1 MRSPISG
8 DQHSLKRKRLVT
20 SCSECYR
27 RKQRCNR
34 KKPCNNC
41 LARNIPNKC
50 IFSSPPP
57 STPTKSQRLSVS
69 TGSTTEVSTGSNQP
83 LEIGIESAQ
92 DSVDLGYSLVPGNNS
107 FVGLQE
113 ILGNDEFQDVS
124 VAYNNAVEFVPSKR
138 DTESFVAKLPP
149 RSVIEALVDFF
160 FDEVNWHYFI
170 LERLYFNDLFS
181 RWPPKETPDPVKY
194 LKSTELSTELRY
206 FPSLLFQVIALSLQ
220 FLPPDWDVLPK
231 PSLRGLATSRTYSD
245 LGDEL
250 LHFLGR
256 PGFAIAAVQADFLR
270 SSWLKNCG
278 RGVESWHA
286 VGNSIRQAQE
296 LGLHRQ
302 REIYQSS
309 ETNVEETLSRFWYEQ
324 HKKRIWIN
332 LFVWDGFMAM
342 ILGRPRMIHMDDC
355 DAEPPMDCNIP
366 GDPAKAV
373 PMTVRPED
381 SQSVSTASAPL
392 FRYAMACK
400 AHEMRALRADRPRL
414 KDYSIVRTLH
424 EEIMSLVE
432 SLPAFLR
439 LKNPDTTRD
448 ADFPYLPQLRQEVQV
463 MTNLFLMTL
472 HRPHII
478 SNLES
483 RRAAL
488 QAALETLDCQQ
499 SFFAHAKQ
507 HQYQLFG
514 FAFYTVDASFL
525 VSIITILFPPQNNE
539 TRQRISHSLQQ
550 AIESLTVMQTSN
562 VIAASGLDIIQR
574 CYQNLKST
582 PESSGITSDTR
593 TPSHSTPVDGL
604 HNLMKDLGQQD
615 FHPLRGPQ
623 TNLSQSNIT
632 SELASSTSLSQST
645 PDNFS
650 QTYWLDQL
658 NVIDPL
664 IYDQD
669 FGNLWENIYFD

>member
-1 MRSPISG
+1 MKSPTIG
-8 DQHSLKRKRLVT
+8 NQHSSKRKRLVT

-34 KKPCNNC
+34 KNPCNNC

-50 IFSSPPP
+50 MFSTSPQHTPARVQQLP
-57 STPTKSQRLSVS
+57 VSTVSTIQVS
-69 TGSTTEVSTGSNQP
+69 TGTAQSSGIGGEST
-83 LEIGIESAQ
+83 Q
-92 DSVDLGYSLVPGNNS
+92 DSVDLGYSLVSGDNS

-113 ILGNDEFQDVS
+113 L
-124 VAYNNAVEFVPSKR
+124 PS
-138 DTESFVAKLPP
+138 

-170 LERLYFNDLFS
+170 LERLYFNDIFS
-181 RWPPKETPDPVKY
+181 RWPPKERTEPVKY
-194 LKSTELSTELRY
+194 LKSTQLSMELRY
-206 FPSLLFQVIALSLQ
+206 FPSLLFQVIALAVQ
-220 FLPPDWDVLPK
+220 FLPPDWDVLPE
-231 PSLRGLATSRTYSD
+231 PSLRGLASSRTYSD

-250 LHFLGR
+250 LYFLRR
-256 PGFAIAAVQADFLR
+256 PGLALAAVQADFLR
-270 SSWLKNCG
+270 SSWLKNYG

-286 VGNSIRQAQE
+286 VGNSISRRQAQE

-302 REIYQSS
+302 REIYQSRD
-309 ETNVEETLSRFWYEQ
+309 TNVEETLSMFWYEQ

-332 LFVWDGFMAM
+332 LFVWDGYMAM
-342 ILGRPRMIHMDDC
+342 LLGRPRMIHMDDC
-355 DAEPPMDCNIP
+355 DVEPPMDCNIP
-366 GDPAKAV
+366 GDPSTAV

-381 SQSVSTASAPL
+381 SQSISTASAPL
-392 FRYAMACK
+392 YRYAMACK
-400 AHEMRALRADRPRL
+400 AHEMRALRADRPHL

-424 EEIMSLVE
+424 DEIMSLVE
-432 SLPAFLR
+432 ALPAFLR
-439 LKNPDTTRD
+439 VKNPDTTRD
-448 ADFPYLPQLRQEVQV
+448 ADIPYLPQLRQEVQV

-488 QAALETLDCQQ
+488 QAALETLDSQQ

-525 VSIITILFPPQNNE
+525 VSIITILFPPQNSE
-539 TRQRISHSLQQ
+539 TRQKISHSLHQ
-550 AIESLTVMQTSN
+550 AIESLSIMQTSN
-562 VIAASGLDIIQR
+562 AIAASGLDIIQR
-574 CYQNLKST
+574 CYQKLKSS
-582 PESSGITSDTR
+582 PESSSSISDAR
-593 TPSHSTPVDGL
+593 TPSYYTP
-604 HNLMKDLGQQD
+604 
-615 FHPLRGPQ
+615 
-623 TNLSQSNIT
+623 SNTI
-632 SELASSTSLSQST
+632 SGLASSTPLPQPT
-645 PDNFS
+645 LDNFN

-658 NVIDPL
+658 NAIDPL

-669 FGNLWENIYFD
+669 FGNLWENINFD

>member
-1 MRSPISG
+1 MKSPISG

-34 KKPCNNC
+34 KNPCNNC

-50 IFSSPPP
+50 KFSTPPP
-57 STPTKSQRLSVS
+57 VQQLPGSTASRIQIS
-69 TGSTTEVSTGSNQP
+69 TGSAQS
-83 LEIGIESAQ
+83 LEIGSESAQ
-92 DSVDLGYSLVPGNNS
+92 DSVDLGYSLVSGNNS

-149 RSVIEALVDFF
+149 RSVTEALVDFF

-194 LKSTELSTELRY
+194 LKSTQLSTELQY

-231 PSLRGLATSRTYSD
+231 PSLRGLASSRTYSD

-256 PGFAIAAVQADFLR
+256 PGFAIAALQADFLR

-286 VGNSIRQAQE
+286 VGNSIRFVRQAQE

-302 REIYQSS
+302 REVYQSS
-309 ETNVEETLSRFWYEQ
+309 ETNVEETLSKFWYEQ

-355 DAEPPMDCNIP
+355 DVQPLMDCNIP
-366 GDPAKAV
+366 GDPSKAV

-381 SQSVSTASAPL
+381 SQSISMASAPL
-392 FRYAMACK
+392 FRYTMACK

-432 SLPAFLR
+432 ALPAFLR
-439 LKNPDTTRD
+439 LKNPDTTWD
-448 ADFPYLPQLRQEVQV
+448 ADFLYLPQLRQEVQV

-488 QAALETLDCQQ
+488 QTALETLDCQQ
-499 SFFAHAKQ
+499 SFFAHAKP
-507 HQYQLFG
+507 HHYQLFG

-562 VIAASGLDIIQR
+562 AIATSGLDIIQR
-574 CYQNLKST
+574 CYQKLKST
-582 PESSGITSDTR
+582 PESSSTISDTR
-593 TPSHSTPVDGL
+593 TPSYGTPVDGL
-604 HNLMKDLGQQD
+604 HNLIRDLGQQD
-615 FHPLRGPQ
+615 FHPLGGPQ
-623 TNLSQSNIT
+623 TNHSQSNI
-632 SELASSTSLSQST
+632 SSGLASSTPLSQPT
-645 PDNFS
+645 LDNFS

>member
-1 MRSPISG
+1 M
-8 DQHSLKRKRLVT
+8 
-20 SCSECYR
+20 
-27 RKQRCNR
+27 
-34 KKPCNNC
+34 
-41 LARNIPNKC
+41 
-50 IFSSPPP
+50 FSTPPP
-57 STPTKSQRLSVS
+57 STPARAQRPLVS

-83 LEIGIESAQ
+83 LEIDIESPPQ
-92 DSVDLGYSLVPGNNS
+92 DSVDLGYSLVSGNNS

-149 RSVIEALVDFF
+149 RSVTEALVDFF

-181 RWPPKETPDPVKY
+181 RWPPKERTEPVKY
-194 LKSTELSTELRY
+194 LKPTQLSTELRY

-231 PSLRGLATSRTYSD
+231 PSLRALATSRTYSD

-256 PGFAIAAVQADFLR
+256 PGFAIATVQADFLR

-309 ETNVEETLSRFWYEQ
+309 ETNVEETLSMFWYEQ

-332 LFVWDGFMAM
+332 LFVWDSFMAM

-355 DAEPPMDCNIP
+355 DVKPPMDCNIP
-366 GDPAKAV
+366 GDPSKAV

-381 SQSVSTASAPL
+381 SQSISTASAPL

-432 SLPAFLR
+432 ALPAFLR
-439 LKNPDTTRD
+439 LKNPDTTWD
-448 ADFPYLPQLRQEVQV
+448 ADFLYLPQLRQEVQV

-525 VSIITILFPPQNNE
+525 VSIITILFPPQSNE

-550 AIESLTVMQTSN
+550 AIESLITMKTSN

-574 CYQNLKST
+574 CYQRLKST
-582 PESSGITSDTR
+582 PEPSNSISDAR
-593 TPSHSTPVDGL
+593 TPSFDTPADGL
-604 HNLMKDLGQQD
+604 QNLIKDLGQRD
-615 FHPLRGPQ
+615 FHPLGGPQ
-623 TNLSQSNIT
+623 TNLSQSNII
-632 SELASSTSLSQST
+632 SGLASSTPPPQPTLDT
-645 PDNFS
+645 LS